1 MKNLRWEDYSGLP
14 RWALNV
20 VKYLYKREGKGRSD
34 YTKGE
39 GNAVME
45 AEIGVMW
52 LEAKG
57 CQQPLEA

>member
-20 VKYLYKREGKGRSD
+20 VKYLYKRESKGRSD

-39 GNAVME
+39 GNVVME

-52 LEAKG
+52 L
-57 CQQPLEA
+57 